1 MGQKDRDME
10 KYKKIRKY
18 EKIAKN
24 IQFYEKIFKN
34 SKKNIFHLKFIQKL
48 QKNIRKRSKNVLV
61 Y

>member
-34 SKKNIFHLKFIQKL
+34 SKKNI
-48 QKNIRKRSKNVLV
+48 RKRSKNVLV